1 MNGTE
6 IKLQKANFEDLKE
19 HKVSLDKAVTGL
31 DFQRVIKILK
41 YLQKVQMTKETLAA
55 TLIGKS
61 VNPLTVFKTPAERGD
76 LEQEAAEIREISGVL
91 LAEWKKLLVKPS
103 ETPSLTKQPSI
114 PTPETPKLSTHSSL
128 ETSLSKMEE
137 SKVKALVLPEGK

>member
-6 IKLQKANFEDLKE
+6 VKLEKANVEDLKE
-19 HKVSLDKAVTGL
+19 HKVSLEKAVTGQ

-91 LAEWKKLLVKPS
+91 LAEWKKLLVKPI
-103 ETPSLTKQPSI
+103 ETPSLTK
-114 PTPETPKLSTHSSL
+114 
-128 ETSLSKMEE
+128 
-137 SKVKALVLPEGK
+137 

>member
-6 IKLQKANFEDLKE
+6 IKLQKANVEDLKE

-61 VNPLTVFKTPAERGD
+61 VNPLTVLKTPAERGD
-76 LEQEAAEIREISGVL
+76 LEQDAAEIREISCL
-91 LAEWKKLLVKPS
+91 LISEWKKLMVKASEAPS
-103 ETPSLTKQPSI
+103 VKKQQSI
-114 PTPETPKLSTHSSL
+114 PAPVTPILSTHYTV
-128 ETSLSKMEE
+128 ETSLSKIEE
-137 SKVKALVLPEGK
+137 SKIKTLQLPEGK